1 MPPAALSKT
10 SAAMTRQA
18 IVRAVRTREGHE
30 RGRARDGKGSN
41 GVIGRAGQIPVARQ
55 WSASA
60 EVIKNP
66 YPRMRFN

>member
-1 MPPAALSKT
+1 
-10 SAAMTRQA
+10 
-18 IVRAVRTREGHE
+18 VRTREGHE